1 MPFNFHPFSK
11 PSGKKKI
18 VLPQEDCTY
27 KANEAKVKTIKKK
40 LILNIIVSLKFLQDE
55 NEQNLYL

>member
-27 KANEAKVKTIKKK
+27 KANEAKVKTIKK
-40 LILNIIVSLKFLQDE
+40 V
-55 NEQNLYL
+55 